1 MKVAYN
7 GCFGG
12 FCLSNLAL
20 TEFAKKKGVELTWYE
35 QVGYKHEGKELYK
48 KFNGV
53 PDGGSMSMKPLT
65 VDAGDEIK
73 ELPNDSY
80 YYPSFYD
87 DDDSRKD
94 EDLIDVIESLGDK
107 ANGMCADLK
116 IKEIPDGASFE
127 ISEYDGNESVVP
139 LRQSW

>member
-7 GCFGG
+7 ACFGG
-12 FCLSNLAL
+12 FGLSSLAL

-35 QVGYKHEGKELYK
+35 QVGHKHEGNELYK
-48 KFNGV
+48 RLDSV
-53 PDGGSMSMKPLT
+53 PDSNRMSMQPLT

-73 ELPNDSY
+73 EIPSKSF

-87 DDDSRKD
+87 DESRKD
-94 EDLIDVIESLGDK
+94 EDLIDVIESLGEK
-107 ANGMCADLK
+107 ANGMCAEIR

-127 ISEYDGNESVVP
+127 ISSYDGNESVVP
-139 LRQSW
+139 QRQSW